1 MIRNRAFQGSKQYPV
16 SLTGWSPINGA
27 RLSISNL
34 SEPLSSALP
43 SSMNVAFPNATKT
56 KSVGF
61 ANSGFWGM
69 DVKKQKY
76 TGSFYVKGDYKG
88 VFTASLKSALTN
100 DTFGSVQIRSKAK
113 KNKWVQHHFTLVP
126 EKEAPNS
133 NNTFTLTFDPSGV
146 KGRSLDFN
154 LISLFPP
161 TWKGRENGLRPDL
174 AEAFAALNPVS
185 LPLGLTFIYH

>member
-1 MIRNRAFQGSKQYPV
+1 
-16 SLTGWSPINGA
+16 
-27 RLSISNL
+27 
-34 SEPLSSALP
+34 
-43 SSMNVAFPNATKT
+43 MNVAVENATRS

-69 DVKKQKY
+69 DVRKQQY

-88 VFTASLKSALTN
+88 VFTAGFKSALTN
-100 DTFGSVQIRSKAK
+100 DTFGHVQIKSKAK

-126 EKEAPNS
+126 ERNAPNS

-146 KGRSLDFN
+146 RGGSLDFN

-161 TWKGRENGLRPDL
+161 TYKGRENGLRKDL
-174 AEAFAALNPVS
+174 AEVFEALNPVCCFS
-185 LPLGLTFIYH
+185 RKILIQGFNMKCTEMAAVPWRQCT